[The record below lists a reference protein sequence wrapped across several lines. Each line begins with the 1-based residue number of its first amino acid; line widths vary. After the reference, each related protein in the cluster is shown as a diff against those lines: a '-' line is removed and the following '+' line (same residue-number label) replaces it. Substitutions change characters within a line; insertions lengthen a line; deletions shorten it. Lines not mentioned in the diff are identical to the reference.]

1 MKPRLVRGG
10 LEEAEKEAER
20 EGRWR
25 VWKTWWTPG
34 DVGGRG
40 SGAEDV
46 ECVPLRWLAAL
57 RGGLGDGDAGTAVE
71 LDDEGRALV
80 LVLVLV
86 KVTVSSICSPAK

>member
-10 LEEAEKEAER
+10 SEETER

-40 SGAEDV
+40 RGADEV
-46 ECVPLRWLAAL
+46 ECVPLRWLDAL
-57 RGGLGDGDAGTAVE
+57 RGGFGDAGGVE
-71 LDDEGRALV
+71 LDVEGR
-80 LVLVLV
+80 VLVLV